1 MRTAVE
7 LRCCSSC
14 CPAPT
19 SCLSTW
25 SLWSSNHLFNLCL
38 ALEFQKGI
46 CYLYIL
52 CMYLQEYYNLWGTER
67 LSQSFYNAGLTIS
80 YRDSLVLSKAFLS
93 NRVYSYI
100 CDKYTPLLWQSKGKR
115 RIKIVE
121 IFQLLSS
128 CVWTLFTWTS
138 LRLGL
143 FRAFLCC
150 GVTAFFTGPGLSAL
164 MIRIVRISFKV
175 QFSSYIWTNQLQHNT
190 ISNDWWGSLKMN
202 DYLFEATRVR
212 SSTNRLLKFWS
223 STSPKALQ

>member
-19 SCLSTW
+19 SCLSAR
-25 SLWSSNHLFNLCL
+25 SLWSSIHLDTLCL
-38 ALEFQKGI
+38 AIEFQKGI

-121 IFQLLSS
+121 IFQRLSS
-128 CVWTLFTWTS
+128 CVWTFFYLNKSTS
-138 LRLGL
+138 WSVQSFPVLRGDS
-143 FRAFLCC
+143 FLHW
-150 GVTAFFTGPGLSAL
+150 ARF
-164 MIRIVRISFKV
+164 I
-175 QFSSYIWTNQLQHNT
+175 
-190 ISNDWWGSLKMN
+190 
-202 DYLFEATRVR
+202 
-212 SSTNRLLKFWS
+212 STNEQNCQNLIQSAIFFLYMN
-223 STSPKALQ
+223 

>member
-1 MRTAVE
+1 
-7 LRCCSSC
+7 
-14 CPAPT
+14 
-19 SCLSTW
+19 
-25 SLWSSNHLFNLCL
+25 
-38 ALEFQKGI
+38 
-46 CYLYIL
+46 
-52 CMYLQEYYNLWGTER
+52 MYLQEYYNIWGTER

-93 NRVYSYI
+93 NWIYSYI
-100 CDKYTPLLWQSKGKR
+100 CDKYTPLLWQSNGKR
-115 RIKIVE
+115 SIKIVE

-190 ISNDWWGSLKMN
+190 ISNDWWGGWRWMITCLKLPESEAQQTGCWN
-202 DYLFEATRVR
+202 FEVQ
-212 SSTNRLLKFWS
+212 LLRKLCDS
-223 STSPKALQ
+223 EHREN

>member
-1 MRTAVE
+1 MCIYRSIAIFE
-7 LRCCSSC
+7 EQKDCRNLFIMQDWQ
-14 CPAPT
+14 APT
-19 SCLSTW
+19 VIAWSCP
-25 SLWSSNHLFNLCL
+25 
-38 ALEFQKGI
+38 
-46 CYLYIL
+46 
-52 CMYLQEYYNLWGTER
+52 R
-67 LSQSFYNAGLTIS
+67 L
-80 YRDSLVLSKAFLS
+80 FLS

-164 MIRIVRISFKV
+164 MSRIVRISFKV

-190 ISNDWWGSLKMN
+190 ITNDWWGSVKIN
-202 DYLFEATRVR
+202 NYLFEATRVR
-212 SSTNRLLKFWS
+212 SSTKRLLKFWS
-223 STSPKALQ
+223 STSPKAL